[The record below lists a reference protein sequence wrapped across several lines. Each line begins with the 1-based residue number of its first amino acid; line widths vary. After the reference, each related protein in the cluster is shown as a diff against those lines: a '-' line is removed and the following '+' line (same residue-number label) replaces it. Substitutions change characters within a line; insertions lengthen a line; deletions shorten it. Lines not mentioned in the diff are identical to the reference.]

1 MTSDFSD
8 IRSRFYL
15 RVEDYKI
22 TGLDEEI
29 VNEMLSGYIRSVIS
43 QPFVRRLF
51 SSINMDT
58 DVGEIEYEMRESL
71 DDGSDQDFVE
81 ELIARG
87 IMCEWLSPKYHSTLN
102 TSQFYSNKEQSFFS
116 QANHMAELKSMY
128 EKSQIDFRK
137 YIRDRGYSLSLV
149 NSE

>member
-58 DVGEIEYEMRESL
+58 DVGEIEYEMRESW

-87 IMCEWLSPKYHSTLN
+87 MVCEWLSPQVNSMLN
-102 TSQFYSNKEQSFFS
+102 TRQFFS
-116 QANHMAELKSMY
+116 
-128 EKSQIDFRK
+128 
-137 YIRDRGYSLSLV
+137 
-149 NSE
+149 NSEQKLNRFMPTQFAV